1 MTSRWAGAH
10 RVDNPDPAGGGITG
24 RDGTHLTDAEL
35 DAWVDAF
42 AVPDAAIPMPPSRR
56 RGRPTVTGAPDGH
69 SPRITVRLS
78 PTQIDALDAL
88 ADHAGT
94 TRAQLTRQAVTEYL
108 QRAEQTP
115 AR

>member
-1 MTSRWAGAH
+1 MTTRWAGAH
-10 RVDNPDPAGGGITG
+10 LVDNPHPAGGGITG
-24 RDGTHLTDAEL
+24 RDGAHVTDTEL

-42 AVPDAAIPMPPSRR
+42 AVPGAVTPMPPVRR
-56 RGRPTVTGAPDGH
+56 RGRPTVTGDPDGH
-69 SPRITVRLS
+69 TPRITVRLS

-115 AR
+115 VR